1 MSGGITYLPLPKR
14 NPSTSGQPVDRDY
27 MALINRLAAG
37 MRTEKPNVPSAET
50 LPPDAPVAAP
60 NSRLEGILMPKGKA
74 EWKEAHDPKEGV
86 SYFVN
91 PATGDKIFLKDALE
105 DPELSERAYKLLQYQ
120 EAQRKK
126 GITGGK

>member
-1 MSGGITYLPLPKR
+1 MSGGLPTRPRSEEPWQKDNDEYR
-14 NPSTSGQPVDRDY
+14 
-27 MALINRLAAG
+27 ALINRLAAG
-37 MRTEKPNVPSAET
+37 MRTEKPNAPSAEV
-50 LPPDAPVAAP
+50 LPPPAPVVPP
-60 NSRLEGILMPKGKA
+60 NSRLEGVLMPKGKA

-91 PATGDKIFLKDALE
+91 PATGEKVFLREALE